1 MSEHPRCG
9 TVYLVGAGPGDPGL
23 LTVKGDALL
32 RRCDVVIYDALVDPA
47 ILAIVPAEAERIFVG
62 AAHDP
67 ARLSQR
73 EIEGLMIARARQG
86 KRVVRLKGGD
96 PFIFGRGGEEAL
108 ALTRAGVPWEVVPG
122 VSAGHGVPAAARIP
136 LTCRGYASSVAFVTG
151 HECSD
156 KNSSVAWDKL
166 AQAADTLVIFMGAR
180 TLPVIVEALLRGG
193 RSIATPMAVIE
204 RGTSPGERV
213 RVATLGTIRQMIA
226 RDPVEAPALIVV
238 GEVVSL
244 RARLRT
250 EPEGESVEV
259 LDEILSGVS

>member
-1 MSEHPRCG
+1 MNEHHRSG
-9 TVYLVGAGPGDPGL
+9 KVYLVGAGPGDPGL
-23 LTVKGDALL
+23 LTIKGYEVL

-47 ILAIVPAEAERIFVG
+47 ILAIVPTEAERIFVG

-67 ARLSQR
+67 RRLAQC
-73 EIEGLMIARARQG
+73 EIERLMIARAHQG

-156 KNSSVAWDKL
+156 KDSSVAWDKL

-180 TLPVIVEALLRGG
+180 TLPRIVEALLGGG
-193 RSIATPMAVIE
+193 RLPTTPIAVIE
-204 RGTSPGERV
+204 RGTSPHERV
-213 RVATLGTIRQMIA
+213 RVATLGTIREMIA
-226 RDPVEAPALIVV
+226 RDPVCSPALIVV

-244 RARLRT
+244 RARLQA
-250 EPEGESVEV
+250 EPEEKSVEV
-259 LDEILSGVS
+259 FDDVLSGVS